1 MKNETRII
9 GRILIRNKN
18 HYDEEDRIDMEI
30 HDAIDYMVLKYI
42 TKGSKWT
49 AVPAKFVT
57 EMSREEERINRE
69 KSL

>member
-1 MKNETRII
+1 MKNETRIK
-9 GRILIRNKN
+9 GVVLTPDGK
-18 HYDEEDRIDMEI
+18 HFHKEDRIDMEI
-30 HDAIDYMVLKYI
+30 HDAIDYLVLKYI